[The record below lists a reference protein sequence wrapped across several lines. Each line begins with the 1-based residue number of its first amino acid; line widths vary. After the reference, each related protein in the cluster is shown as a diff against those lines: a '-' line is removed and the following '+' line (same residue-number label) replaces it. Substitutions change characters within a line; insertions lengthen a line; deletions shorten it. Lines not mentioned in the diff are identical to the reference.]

1 MKNNKKRNNSEFEDN
16 DLDSQEDEDYEDYED
31 NQDYEDNKEMQK
43 LKKDKKLYSN
53 FLEIKK
59 EIKKTEPN
67 IINILKEPLLLAD
80 RTKLLLLYEIYKIS
94 EPSTENWFEQRNNIN
109 KLFQEAKNNYIQYSK
124 YTEKQH
130 IEMNTQISILNKY
143 DPIYDLQYKILLL
156 NTSIENKQIIFKNY
170 KEFISMHSNDD
181 EKGKLK
187 NWLYWATSIPYDN
200 IKCISYT
207 KTELTNFL
215 KKVSNTLDEELY
227 GMKSV
232 KEQILLFVSAKIQNP
247 HMKKCSLGF
256 VGDPGVG
263 KTHISKLL
271 AKVLDFPFEQISFGG
286 VSNPEFLK
294 GHEYTYIGAQPGE
307 IVKCLKRMNYKN
319 GILFLDEFDKISNN
333 PDICSALLHITDPVQ
348 NFEFRDNFLSEI
360 TIDLS
365 YMWFVYSMNKL
376 THDTALNDRI
386 YTIEVSG
393 YTSDEKII
401 ILSDYL
407 LPRALK
413 NINIPKNSIL
423 MSKQV
428 SKYLVSKEAYKE
440 ASKENSGVRQLEK
453 IINNIVN
460 KLDFIVKHQDKK
472 GNLTG
477 FDMSFNLGVFIQ
489 YPLTLTIDIINKLI

>member
-1 MKNNKKRNNSEFEDN
+1 MKNNKKRKDSDYEED
-16 DLDSQEDEDYEDYED
+16 DDDEDYEDYED
-31 NQDYEDNKEMQK
+31 AYEDKEIQS

-67 IINILKEPLLLAD
+67 IIDILKEPLLLPD
-80 RTKLLLLYEIYKIS
+80 RTKLLLLYEIYKTS
-94 EPSTENWFEQRNNIN
+94 EQSTENWFEQRNNII
-109 KLFQEAKNNYIQYSK
+109 KLFQESKNNYIQYSK
-124 YTEKQH
+124 YTEQQH
-130 IEMNTQISILNKY
+130 TEMNKQLSILNNY
-143 DPIYDLQYKILLL
+143 DPIHDLQYKILQL
-156 NTSIENKQIIFKNY
+156 NTTIENKQIIFKNY
-170 KEFISMHSNDD
+170 KEFTSMNSNDD

-187 NWLYWATSIPYDN
+187 NWLYWATSIPHDN
-200 IKCISYT
+200 IKSISYT
-207 KTELTNFL
+207 KNELTTFL
-215 KKVSNTLDEELY
+215 KKVSNTLNEELY

-271 AKVLDFPFEQISFGG
+271 AKVLNFPFEQISFGG

-307 IVKCLKRMNYKN
+307 IVKCLKRMKYKN

-348 NFEFRDNFLSEI
+348 NFEFRDNFLNEI

-365 YMWFVYSMNKL
+365 YIWFVYSMNKL
-376 THDTALNDRI
+376 TYDTALNDRI
-386 YTIEVSG
+386 YTIEVAG

-407 LPRALK
+407 LPRSLK

-423 MSKQV
+423 LPKDV
-428 SKYLVSKEAYKE
+428 SKYLIEKISTEQDT
-440 ASKENSGVRQLEK
+440 GVRKLEK
-453 IINNIVN
+453 TINNIIN

-472 GNLTG
+472 GNLNG
-477 FDMSFNLGVFIQ
+477 FDVSFTLGVFIQ
-489 YPLTLTIDIINKLI
+489 YPLTLNIDIINILL

>member
-1 MKNNKKRNNSEFEDN
+1 MKNNKKRKDSDYDSDDN
-16 DLDSQEDEDYEDYED
+16 DYDDSYED
-31 NQDYEDNKEMQK
+31 KEIQT
-43 LKKDKKLYSN
+43 LKKDKHVYSN

-59 EIKKTEPN
+59 EIQKTEPN
-67 IINILKEPLLLAD
+67 IIDILKEPLLLPD
-80 RTKLLLLYEIYKIS
+80 KTKLLLLYEIYKIS
-94 EPSTENWFEQRNNIN
+94 EQSTENWFEQRNNII
-109 KLFQEAKNNYIQYSK
+109 KVFQEAKNSYIQYSK
-124 YTEKQH
+124 YTEQQH
-130 IEMNTQISILNKY
+130 IEMNKQLSILNNY
-143 DPIYDLQYKILLL
+143 DPIYDLQYKILQL
-156 NTSIENKQIIFKNY
+156 NTIIENKQIIFKNY

-187 NWLYWATSIPYDN
+187 NWLYWVTSIPYDN
-200 IKCISYT
+200 IKSISYT
-207 KTELTNFL
+207 KIELTNFL

-307 IVKCLKRMNYKN
+307 IVKCLKRMKYKN

-365 YMWFVYSMNKL
+365 YIWFVYSMNKL

-393 YTSDEKII
+393 YTEDEKVI

-413 NINIPKNSIL
+413 NINISKNSII
-423 MSKQV
+423 MSKEV
-428 SKYLVSKEAYKE
+428 SKYLVSKEG
-440 ASKENSGVRQLEK
+440 SKEVNSGVRYLEK
-453 IINNIVN
+453 IVNNIVN
-460 KLDFIVKHQDKK
+460 KLDFIIKHQDKK
-472 GNLTG
+472 GNLIG
-477 FDMSFNLGVFIQ
+477 FDVSFNLGVFIQ
-489 YPLTLTIDIINKLI
+489 YPLKLNIDIINKLI